1 MCDTIGL
8 RIDRIIQNTTVRK
21 VRFAE
26 ALDIDQSY
34 ISRLIAGKGT
44 PSDRII
50 RDICREFNV
59 NEEWLRN
66 GGDDSQMFN
75 PQPDSDQAVIDRIAR
90 EYNLGSPV
98 FRALAES
105 YLRLDEPH
113 RKALDRIIEQFV
125 AAYQSAKQADRP
137 EAPPD
142 DIPLKQ
148 TGIVHTGGRAI
159 PVYDAA
165 PDDDLHTRYAAKQ
178 ELREMADADPETRS
192 AYPVLNDTP

>member
-1 MCDTIGL
+1 MQTRLKVLRKSLGLNQDAFGERIGVKQSTITSYETGN
-8 RIDRIIQNTTVRK
+8 RQPTTAVIM
-21 VRFAE
+21 A
-26 ALDIDQSY
+26 
-34 ISRLIAGKGT
+34 
-44 PSDRII
+44 
-50 RDICREFNV
+50 ICREFNV
-59 NEEWLRN
+59 NEDWLRN

-75 PQPDSDQAVIDRIAR
+75 PEPDTDHAIIERIAQ

-105 YLRLDEPH
+105 YLKLDEPH
-113 RKALDRIIEQFV
+113 RKAFDKIVEEFV
-125 AAYQSAKQADRP
+125 AAYQAAKQADRP

-178 ELREMADADPETRS
+178 ELREMADADPEIRS
-192 AYPVLNDTP
+192 VYPVLNDTP